1 MLWATFRGPFLSTT
15 LLRHPWQQLWHFDGL
30 NAVQPVKLIS
40 WQWTKEPGSKKYVD
54 YEIVYVNKRAFKVRK
69 NTRGNSPVAVSSN
82 QKPRLITPYHSVKK
96 WGVNPWVLHFMIVF
110 HCKRIASNFHF
121 LSSPTFDAG
130 FGNECDF
137 PCITSRFTK
146 MWGFLDDG
154 SCGASIVPT
163 FGG

>member
-15 LLRHPWQQLWHFDGL
+15 LLRHSWQQLWYFDGL

-40 WQWTKEPGSKKYVD
+40 WQWTKDLGLKKYVD
-54 YEIVYVNKRAFKVRK
+54 SDCICKQTVFWSAEEHK
-69 NTRGNSPVAVSSN
+69 GNSPVVFSSN
-82 QKPRLITPYHSVKK
+82 QKPRLITPYRSVKK
-96 WGVNPWVLHFMIVF
+96 WGVNPWVLHFIIVF

-121 LSSPTFDAG
+121 LLSPTFDAG
-130 FGNECDF
+130 FGNGCDF

-146 MWGFLDDG
+146 MWGFLGDG
-154 SCGASIVPT
+154 SCGASIVRT